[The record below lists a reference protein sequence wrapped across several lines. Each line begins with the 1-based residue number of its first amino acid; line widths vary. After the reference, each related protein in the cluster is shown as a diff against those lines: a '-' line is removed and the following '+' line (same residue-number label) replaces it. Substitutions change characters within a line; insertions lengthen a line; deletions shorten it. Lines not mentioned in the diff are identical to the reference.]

1 MSFTLKHQLTGKSL
15 VNKQQINPV
24 FVSRA
29 LEKLSEINLFYKNV
43 TVNNKW
49 EDISIQSD
57 TDLWKLLTYV
67 TAREPDIDDQSDRI
81 GMVKQESNFFFF
93 FASEPYWEELAFLKD
108 HYTGRNHLNEE

>member
-1 MSFTLKHQLTGKSL
+1 M
-15 VNKQQINPV
+15 
-24 FVSRA
+24 
-29 LEKLSEINLFYKNV
+29 
-43 TVNNKW
+43 
-49 EDISIQSD
+49 
-57 TDLWKLLTYV
+57 